1 MSAHKISP
9 RIGSLLAI
17 EKKPDLIKKENTI
30 SSRIRSLLLLR
41 LKLNVLS
48 PSLCFLIKLTC
59 CLAPISLLHLSKDA
73 RGRLSNLLI
82 ARSPFLPPSITLLC
96 SYGARR
102 CSPLFALR
110 ALKVVL
116 HQHRL
121 FPFWTP
127 LRGRIT
133 SFAFDFD

>member
-48 PSLCFLIKLTC
+48 PSVCFLIKLTC

-73 RGRLSNLLI
+73 RALIKLTYCSLAFLATFYNPPLLLW
-82 ARSPFLPPSITLLC
+82 RSQMLATF
-96 SYGARR
+96 
-102 CSPLFALR
+102 CSPSAKSGF
-110 ALKVVL
+110 
-116 HQHRL
+116 
-121 FPFWTP
+121 
-127 LRGRIT
+127 T
-133 SFAFDFD
+133 SASAFSILDSSAREDNFF